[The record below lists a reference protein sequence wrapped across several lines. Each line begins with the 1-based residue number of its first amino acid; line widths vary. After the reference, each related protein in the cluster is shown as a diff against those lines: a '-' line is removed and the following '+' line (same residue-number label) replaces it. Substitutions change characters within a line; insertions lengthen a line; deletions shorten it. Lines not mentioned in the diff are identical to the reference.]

1 MNWRFW
7 QKKTPEPEPE
17 RAPIPQARPVDP
29 PAAPVAASRAQRAV
43 PRQAQRAVRRKTI
56 PTYVLADKF
65 VRWMQSQE
73 GGTGYWLV
81 EEIDQ
86 WREVFCDKFG
96 YTVPRPVEF
105 RSCLAVARYVSKGVY
120 RLNSWEF
127 LDVQKRTSME
137 RPTLYKIHRKSVSDT
152 ISNDFSAETT
162 IARQDDVD
170 YPSVA
175 LRIRP
180 NAGKRV
186 AKKRQAPSSA
196 VKAVLEKQEIVAASV
211 EIEAREAA

>member
-1 MNWRFW
+1 MNWKFW
-7 QKKTPEPEPE
+7 RKPKPEPEIE
-17 RAPIPQARPVDP
+17 RAPIPQARAVDP

-43 PRQAQRAVRRKTI
+43 PRKTI

-65 VRWMQSQE
+65 VRWMQSQDC
-73 GGTGYWLV
+73 TGYWLV
-81 EEIDQ
+81 DEIDEL
-86 WREVFCDKFG
+86 REAFCDRYG